1 MLIVLALIFLA
12 TPVIEIVLFI
22 RVGEAIGVLPTIG
35 LVFLAAALGGAVI
48 RFGAPRAI
56 GMVQDSLR
64 AGVAPLRE
72 VMDGVAILAAGVL
85 LIVPGF
91 FTDMIGLLLL
101 IPWVRR
107 GIGYALIHAALSRS
121 TARARADAAG
131 VVEGDFEVVH
141 RPGDGGPPPRLPPS
155 A

>member
-1 MLIVLALIFLA
+1 MLIVVALIFLA

-35 LVFLAAALGGAVI
+35 LVLLAAAAGSAVI

-56 GMVQDSLR
+56 GMAQDSLR
-64 AGVAPLRE
+64 AGVAPVRE
-72 VMDGVAILAAGVL
+72 VMDGVAILLAGVL

-91 FTDMIGLLLL
+91 FTDAIGLLLL

-107 GIGYALIHAALSRS
+107 GIGYAFIYAALSRS
-121 TARARADAAG
+121 HGQARADASG
-131 VVEGDFEVVH
+131 IVEGDFEVV
-141 RPGDGGPPPRLPPS
+141 RKPGEDGRQPRLPPS